1 MTTEILEQPQNG
13 SVEIAQRPSM
23 NLMGVDDPVAV
34 IERASRVAT
43 ALGELILRRSLFTE
57 IHNKKYVH
65 LDGWQVAG
73 TMLGVVAVVTGT
85 EEIEGGW
92 KATAEARTL
101 DGRVIGA
108 AESICTRDEKRG
120 PWKSAEGYALIAMA
134 QTRAMS
140 RALRGPLG
148 FILKLSGY
156 ESTTAEDADS
166 IAPEPQQA
174 PDERTTIPE
183 EDAAEL
189 LALYERSP
197 HKADA
202 LKMKMASIGAHD
214 TSTAKAAIY
223 SLADGQQ
230 DEARAWIMEG

>member
-1 MTTEILEQPQNG
+1 METQLLEPLNG
-13 SVEIAQRPSM
+13 SVEVAPRPSV
-23 NLMGVDDPVAV
+23 NLMGTDDPVAV
-34 IERASRVAT
+34 IERSSRVAT
-43 ALGELILRRSLFTE
+43 ALGELILRRSLYTE
-57 IHNKKYVH
+57 IHGKKYVH

-73 TMLGVVAVVTGT
+73 TMLGVVAVVTAT
-85 EEIEGGW
+85 EEIEQGW

-120 PWKSAEGYALIAMA
+120 PWKNAEGYALIAMA

-156 ESTTAEDADS
+156 ESTTAEDAET
-166 IAPEPQQA
+166 IEPPQQV
-174 PDERTTIPE
+174 PDERGVIP
-183 EDAAEL
+183 AEVADEL
-189 LALYERSP
+189 FALYEKSP

-202 LKMKMASIGAHD
+202 LKMKLASIGASD
-214 TSTAKAAIY
+214 TSSAKAAIY